1 MDLNDLVLNQKTV
14 IKVSVTRKKKMYHK
28 EKERYVLKN
37 RDARLGSGLSVLSPE
52 TPSKLQ

>member
-37 RDARLGSGLSVLSPE
+37 RCQAGFRS
-52 TPSKLQ
+52 